1 MENILSLVS
10 ALRQMPTETTWL
22 EFKHNNYDPEMIGQ
36 SISALANSA
45 TLNEKSCA
53 YMLWG
58 IHDETH
64 EIIGTQYN
72 QYTLKIGNQEI
83 ESWLRN
89 LLSANADF
97 EFQTIEINEKSVTIL
112 FIHQAV
118 NQTVSFK
125 KVDFIRVGSYTKR
138 LNEYPTMQAQLW
150 DKLRTLRYE
159 DAVATKDLQIED
171 ALGLIDYDVYF
182 DLKQEPRPSN
192 HDQVLHYM
200 IQEGIIL
207 KQANGLYGITNMGAI
222 LFARQLTSFPRIS
235 RKAVRIIQYSGDNR
249 FQMLKEDMG
258 IKGYAVG
265 FSNLLKYIEALLPSI
280 EVIQGAL
287 REKRSTYPT
296 LAVRE
301 AIANALIHQDFSIS
315 GSGPV
320 VEIFEHR
327 IEVTNPGTPL
337 VDIKRII
344 DNPPKSRN
352 ERLASLMRRL
362 RMCEELGSGWDK
374 IAISCERQLLPAP
387 KIHVYDESTRVTLFA
402 QVPFSNIPPEDKIW
416 ACYLHACIKQ
426 VSGDV
431 VTNSSLRERFGL
443 EESASAS
450 ISRLIKEC
458 VNQELIKPIDPNTAP
473 RYMKYVPIWA

>member
-1 MENILSLVS
+1 MENLVDLVDT
-10 ALRQMPTETTWL
+10 LRKMPTETTWL
-22 EFKHNNYDPEMIGQ
+22 EFKHNNYDPDMIGQ

-45 TLNEKSCA
+45 TLSERNCA

-58 IHDETH
+58 IHDESH
-64 EIIGTQYN
+64 EIVGTSYN
-72 QYTLKIGNQEI
+72 QYTLKTGNQEI

-89 LLSANADF
+89 LLSSNADF
-97 EFQTIEINEKSVTIL
+97 EFQSIEIDEKTVVVLI
-112 FIHQAV
+112 IHQAT

-125 KVDFIRVGSYTKR
+125 KTDYIRIGSYTKR

-150 DKLRTLRYE
+150 DKIRTIRYE
-159 DAVATKDLQIED
+159 DAVAMKDLQIDE
-171 ALGLIDYDVYF
+171 ALGLIDYDTYF
-182 DLKQEPRPSN
+182 DLKLEPRPSN

-200 IQEGIIL
+200 IEEGIII
-207 KQANGLYGITNMGAI
+207 KQSNGLLSISNMGAI
-222 LFARQLTSFPRIS
+222 LFARQLDSFPRIS
-235 RKAVRIIQYSGDNR
+235 RKAVRIIQYRGDNR
-249 FQMLKEDMG
+249 YQMLKEDVG
-258 IKGYAVG
+258 NKGYAVG

-287 REKRSTYPT
+287 REKRSAYPM

-301 AIANALIHQDFSIS
+301 AIANALIHQDFSIT
-315 GSGPV
+315 GTGPV
-320 VEIFEHR
+320 VEIFERR
-327 IEVTNPGTPL
+327 IEITSPGTPL
-337 VDIKRII
+337 IDIKRII

-374 IAISCERQLLPAP
+374 IVISCESQLLPAP
-387 KIHVYDESTRVTLFA
+387 KIHVYEESTRVTLFA

-431 VTNSSLRERFGL
+431 VTNSSLRLRFGL

-450 ISRLIKEC
+450 VSRLIKEC
-458 VNQELIKPIDPNTAP
+458 VNQKLIKPIDPDTAP
-473 RYMKYVPIWA
+473 RYMKYIPIWA

>member
-1 MENILSLVS
+1 
-10 ALRQMPTETTWL
+10 
-22 EFKHNNYDPEMIGQ
+22 MIGQ

-45 TLNEKSCA
+45 TLSERNCA

-58 IHDETH
+58 IHDESH
-64 EIIGTQYN
+64 EIVGTSYN
-72 QYTLKIGNQEI
+72 QYTLKTGNQEI
-83 ESWLRN
+83 ESWLRK
-89 LLSANADF
+89 LLSSNADF
-97 EFQTIEINEKSVTIL
+97 EFQSIEIDEKTVVVLI
-112 FIHQAV
+112 IHQAT

-125 KVDFIRVGSYTKR
+125 KTDYIRIGSYTKK

-150 DKLRTLRYE
+150 DKIRTIRYE
-159 DAVATKDLQIED
+159 DAIAMKDLQIDE
-171 ALGLIDYDVYF
+171 ALGLIDYDTYF
-182 DLKQEPRPSN
+182 DLKLEPRPSN

-200 IQEGIIL
+200 IEEGIII
-207 KQANGLYGITNMGAI
+207 KQSNGLLSISNMGAI
-222 LFARQLTSFPRIS
+222 LFARQLDSFPRIS
-235 RKAVRIIQYSGDNR
+235 RKAVRIIQYRGDNR
-249 FQMLKEDMG
+249 YQMLKEDVG
-258 IKGYAVG
+258 NKGYAVG

-287 REKRSTYPT
+287 REKRSAYPM

-301 AIANALIHQDFSIS
+301 AIANALIHQDFSIT
-315 GSGPV
+315 GTGPV
-320 VEIFEHR
+320 VEIFERR
-327 IEVTNPGTPL
+327 IEITNPGTPL
-337 VDIKRII
+337 IDIKRII

-374 IAISCERQLLPAP
+374 IVISCESQLLPAP
-387 KIHVYDESTRVTLFA
+387 KIHVYEESTRVTLFA

-431 VTNSSLRERFGL
+431 VTNSSLRLRFGL

-450 ISRLIKEC
+450 VSRLIKEC
-458 VNQELIKPIDPNTAP
+458 VNQKLIKPIDPDTAP
-473 RYMKYVPIWA
+473 RYMKYIPIWA